1 MYKIGWEFE
10 DGSVTG
16 RTLLGILRGGV
27 GCGNPKLKDIPKWW
41 MRVSKTLFK
50 SQNNFFHKFESTKKV
65 PFLSEIHRIA
75 RNKKF
80 TKLSLSGLEM
90 CKIFS

>member
-41 MRVSKTLFK
+41 MRVSKIVRCKGPSTVKSLTLEAIP
-50 SQNNFFHKFESTKKV
+50 SATQFFMRAYKISHF
-65 PFLSEIHRIA
+65 P
-75 RNKKF
+75 
-80 TKLSLSGLEM
+80 GL
-90 CKIFS
+90 

>member
-1 MYKIGWEFE
+1 MLSEKFLTPFFFSIQGPCEGDSGGPLYQIGWEFE

-41 MRVSKTLFK
+41 MRVSKIVRCK
-50 SQNNFFHKFESTKKV
+50 GPSTSYV
-65 PFLSEIHRIA
+65 GPV
-75 RNKKF
+75 
-80 TKLSLSGLEM
+80 GG
-90 CKIFS
+90 

>member
-1 MYKIGWEFE
+1 MYQIGWEFE

-41 MRVSKTLFK
+41 MRVSKTIFNPK
-50 SQNNFFHKFESTKKV
+50 IFFESTKK
-65 PFLSEIHRIA
+65 LSKFCIRFHGIA
-75 RNKKF
+75 KN
-80 TKLSLSGLEM
+80 
-90 CKIFS
+90 